1 MASST
6 STPSSGSTAPPGRPR
21 PHPAWATLALLT
33 AAIDQAARAVSVT
46 TPAAPGLPART
57 LAWGRQLDIRP
68 VTASGDVTDTKVA
81 GYVAKYATKAAE
93 CTGTLDRRITP
104 TDRLTDLPV
113 RDHARRHIAAC
124 LRLGKLPQ
132 LKELRLAAWAHML
145 GFRGHFSTKS
155 RAYSSHPRLAAL
167 RPGGPPA
174 RVRHRRRAATRPRPR
189 HHPRGHRLA
198 LLRARRSAGRWPSAT
213 EGRPTVPRLLMTVP
227 EAAEAL
233 AISRSKLYE
242 LLASGAIASI
252 RIDGSRR
259 IPVTCPGGVRL
270 QAARRKDR
278 RLMSATT
285 RTNTPR
291 LRDGVMKRGTTWSYV
306 IRVKDPETGISKP
319 RWVGGFATEE
329 DAKAARDEA
338 RVKARHGEYIDR
350 NRITVAAY
358 LDDWIDAHAMEIK
371 PRTLADYR
379 ACIRLYAIPRIGHLP
394 VQAVR
399 PSTITKL
406 YRDLLTSG
414 GRDGQP
420 LAVATVTHLH
430 AVLRKAFRDAVI
442 VDELI
447 GSNPVE
453 RAKRPRA
460 QAQEPGT
467 VWTIAQL
474 RTFLATAQQHRL
486 FAFFHVAAYT
496 GARRG
501 ELLNLRWKDIDLDGK
516 KITITGSTAV
526 IGGERVNGTTKSGRT
541 RVVSIDDE
549 TVAVLRQRKADQAAE
564 QLKAGDSWRG
574 IKDGYVFTTGW
585 GEPIYPDTVTSLM
598 TKLIRAN
605 QQLPHA
611 RLHDLRHLHATTLLL
626 SGVPVHVVAAR
637 LGHADPA
644 ITLRVYAH
652 VIRSPRPP
660 PLTSS
665 PRQSRRPVSKPVSK
679 KAPSKIGKGL

>member
-1 MASST
+1 M
-6 STPSSGSTAPPGRPR
+6 P
-21 PHPAWATLALLT
+21 
-33 AAIDQAARAVSVT
+33 
-46 TPAAPGLPART
+46 
-57 LAWGRQLDIRP
+57 
-68 VTASGDVTDTKVA
+68 DT
-81 GYVAKYATKAAE
+81 
-93 CTGTLDRRITP
+93 
-104 TDRLTDLPV
+104 
-113 RDHARRHIAAC
+113 
-124 LRLGKLPQ
+124 
-132 LKELRLAAWAHML
+132 
-145 GFRGHFSTKS
+145 
-155 RAYSSHPRLAAL
+155 
-167 RPGGPPA
+167 
-174 RVRHRRRAATRPRPR
+174 HR
-189 HHPRGHRLA
+189 
-198 LLRARRSAGRWPSAT
+198 
-213 EGRPTVPRLLMTVP
+213 
-227 EAAEAL
+227 
-233 AISRSKLYE
+233 K
-242 LLASGAIASI
+242 
-252 RIDGSRR
+252 
-259 IPVTCPGGVRL
+259 
-270 QAARRKDR
+270 
-278 RLMSATT
+278 
-285 RTNTPR
+285 NTPR

-350 NRITVAAY
+350 NRVTVATY
-358 LDDWIDAHAMEIK
+358 LNDWIDAHAMEIK

-379 ACIRLYAIPRIGHLP
+379 ACIRLYATPRIGHLP
-394 VQAVR
+394 IQAVR

-406 YRDLLTSG
+406 YRDLLTNG

-430 AVLRKAFRDAVI
+430 AVLRKAFGDAVI

-474 RTFLATAQQHRL
+474 RAFLVTAQQHRL

-526 IGGERVNGTTKSGRT
+526 IAGERVNGTTKSGRT

-549 TVAVLRQRKADQAAE
+549 TVTVLRQRMADQVAE
-564 QLKAGDSWRG
+564 QHQAGDSWRG

-598 TKLIRAN
+598 TKLIRASKAATPCTPTRP
-605 QQLPHA
+605 QTPACHDPATLRRPGACCRRPPGPRRPSYHLA
-611 RLHDLRHLHATTLLL
+611 RVRARHPLRRGRCRRYLRPGREGCIERLAVSRSVSKRPLLL
-626 SGVPVHVVAAR
+626 R
-637 LGHADPA
+637 
-644 ITLRVYAH
+644 T
-652 VIRSPRPP
+652 
-660 PLTSS
+660 
-665 PRQSRRPVSKPVSK
+665 
-679 KAPSKIGKGL
+679 